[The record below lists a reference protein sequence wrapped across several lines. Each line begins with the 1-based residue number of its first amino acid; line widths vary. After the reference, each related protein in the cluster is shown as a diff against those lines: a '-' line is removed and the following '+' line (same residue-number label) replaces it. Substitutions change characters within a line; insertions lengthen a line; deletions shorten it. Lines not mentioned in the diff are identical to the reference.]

1 MNVAPGGM
9 QSNEFVAKIQI
20 IQVENVWNLSDDL
33 LADIITTLKIWDSIG
48 K

>member
-1 MNVAPGGM
+1 MNVAPREM